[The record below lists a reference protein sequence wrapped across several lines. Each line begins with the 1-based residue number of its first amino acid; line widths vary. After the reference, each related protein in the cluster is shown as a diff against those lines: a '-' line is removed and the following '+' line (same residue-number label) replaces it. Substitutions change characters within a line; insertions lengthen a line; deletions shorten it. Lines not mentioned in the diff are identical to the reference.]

1 MKEILTI
8 FGTFFKIGAFTLGG
22 GSAVIPV
29 VLKEA
34 TTRKWMS
41 EEQFLEAI
49 GLINCLPG
57 PISTNISTFT
67 GYQVKKVPGA
77 LAALLG
83 VITPSI
89 IIVIMLTMLF
99 QQIMHYPI
107 VQAVF
112 DGIRPAVVAIVFCA
126 ILQLAKSAN
135 LKEYFNWVLVIVG
148 FVGIVF
154 LDIHPALLVLAA
166 ALYGL
171 LLRNKVVA
179 AVDNRKAK
187 KGGDSN
193 AA

>member
-8 FGTFFKIGAFTLGG
+8 FGVFAKIGAFTLGG

-34 TTRKWMS
+34 IQRKWMS
-41 EEQFLEAI
+41 EDQFLEAI

-67 GYQVKKVPGA
+67 GYQVKRIPGA

-89 IIVIMLTMLF
+89 VIVIVLTMLF
-99 QQIMHYPI
+99 QQFAEEPI

-112 DGIRPAVVAIVFCA
+112 DGIRPAVVAIVLCA
-126 ILQLAKSAN
+126 ILQLAKSAQ
-135 LKEYFNWVLVIVG
+135 LGKYFNWVLVVVG
-148 FVGIVF
+148 FVGIVVF
-154 LDIHPALLVLAA
+154 SVHPALLVLAA

-171 LLRNKVVA
+171 LLRNKVVK
-179 AVDNRKAK
+179 AVDAFEAK
-187 KGGDSN
+187 KGGDSD